1 MNIRAAIVDDQQRII
16 DAMTAFLGDTPD
28 ISIVASTTAAS
39 DFFQLIRQ
47 ASIDVLILDLHMP
60 GASWQE
66 MLAHVRQD
74 KPDLPVVALTSA
86 PAANLLAPVLAAG
99 AMGYVEK
106 GYATEELALALRVV
120 SNGDRYTPSHAFVM
134 SQVDEGRLL
143 DVNHRFTE
151 VFGHSRNDVL
161 GRRVE
166 DLGLWDDLAVRRKL
180 ITAAVRH
187 GRVQSRAAFCTN
199 RAVVWQ
205 SEVTIRTLRQS
216 AYPPPVV
223 VGEVGGSPVPSSD

>member
-1 MNIRAAIVDDQQRII
+1 MNIRAAIIDDQQRII
-16 DAMTAFLGDTPD
+16 DAVTAFLGDTPD
-28 ISIVASTTAAS
+28 TSVVASTTVAGDLFPLLA
-39 DFFQLIRQ
+39 Q
-47 ASIDVLILDLHMP
+47 APIDVLILDLHMP
-60 GASWQE
+60 GASWQDL
-66 MLAHVRQD
+66 LARLRQD

-86 PAANLLAPVLAAG
+86 PAATLMSRVLAAG
-99 AMGYVEK
+99 ALGYVEK
-106 GYATEELALALRVV
+106 GYAAEELALALRVV
-120 SNGDRYTPSHAFVM
+120 SNGDRYTPSHAFVV

-151 VFGHSRNDVL
+151 VFGHSRNDLL

-166 DLGLWDDLAVRRKL
+166 DLGLWDDLAVRRQL
-180 ITAAVRH
+180 ITAAVAH
-187 GRVQSRAAFCTN
+187 GKVQSRAAFRTN

-223 VGEVGGSPVPSSD
+223 VGEVERSPAPSLG

>member
-1 MNIRAAIVDDQQRII
+1 MHIRAAIIDDRQLII
-16 DAMTAFLGDTPD
+16 DAVTALLGDTPD
-28 ISIVASTTAAS
+28 ISVVASTTVAS
-39 DFFQLIRQ
+39 DLFQLLAQ
-47 ASIDVLILDLHMP
+47 APIDVLILDLHMP
-60 GASWQE
+60 GTSWQDI
-66 MLAHVRQD
+66 LGRIRQD

-86 PAANLLAPVLAAG
+86 PAAILRSRVLAAG
-99 AMGYVEK
+99 ARGYVEK
-106 GYATEELALALRVV
+106 GYAAEDLPLALRVV
-120 SNGDRYTPSHAFVM
+120 SNGDRYTPSHAFVV

-143 DVNHRFTE
+143 DVNHRFTK

-161 GRRVE
+161 GRRAE

-187 GRVQSRAAFCTN
+187 GRVQSYAAFRTN

-216 AYPPPVV
+216 AYPQPVV
-223 VGEVGGSPVPSSD
+223 LGEVDGSPAPSSD